1 MKWTSWMLVLAA
13 LMAPGAAAKATP
25 AAQTDPGPVV
35 GGYRSLDLESPS
47 ALEARAAIQKYFVSL
62 RLGAIQEAYLQ
73 VVAGTNIKLVCLVD
87 GEERPAAWEFVV
99 WHRLDDRWELTSA
112 RKL

>member
-73 VVAGTNIKLVCLVD
+73 VVAG
-87 GEERPAAWEFVV
+87 EERPAAWEFVV